1 MRDSLEQ
8 QAQGLQDWAE
18 YQRLDALEYL
28 DEDQAWDLW
37 YLREALG
44 IPHPTVEILH
54 PRPWTYEQWQYFEQ
68 QKWMARIWADEVLF
82 HYKSNLI
89 MSQLVKQT

>member
-1 MRDSLEQ
+1 MRDSLEN
-8 QAQGLQDWAE
+8 QAQGLLDWD
-18 YQRLDALEYL
+18 RFHYL
-28 DEDQAWDLW
+28 DGLDYRNEDEDWEW
-37 YLREALG
+37 YTLRDELG
-44 IPHPTVEILH
+44 IPVPPKVILH

-68 QKWMARIWADEVLF
+68 QKWMSRIWADEIMF